1 MWDDKDFVLKITE
14 MIENLNIKKKNLLL
28 EKIPMEIA
36 KVYKYFDENNVEN
49 WKATLREAFMHQ
61 MLSEKTE
68 VKTKKKI

>member
-36 KVYKYFDENNVEN
+36 KVYKYFDKNNVEN